1 MKIFKKCFF
10 FIFSIFLIS
19 NYVFAGLDEDKKINY
34 AIEVLKD
41 IQEIPEAGIPP
52 NLLKNSYGII
62 IIPGLVK
69 VGFYVGATYGQGIL
83 MIKNNNI
90 WSNPCFVKMTGGS
103 FGLQI
108 GAQSTDIILVFKSQK
123 SIDAITKGKITLG
136 ADAAV
141 AAGPVGRMV
150 GAGTDI
156 KLQSEIF
163 SYSRSRGLFAGI
175 ALEGSAIQID
185 DNANINFYKKEVSA
199 KDILYKNI
207 VSNPVI
213 VNSLKNQLQKCINI
227 K

>member
-1 MKIFKKCFF
+1 MKIIKICLF

-90 WSNPCFVKMTGGS
+90 WSSPCFVKITGGS

-207 VSNPVI
+207 VSNPVN